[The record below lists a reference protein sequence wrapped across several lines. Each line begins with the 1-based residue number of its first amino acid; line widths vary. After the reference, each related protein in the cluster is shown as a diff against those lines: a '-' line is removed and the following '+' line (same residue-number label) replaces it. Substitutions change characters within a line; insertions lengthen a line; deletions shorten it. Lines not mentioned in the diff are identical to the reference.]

1 MQLSINELSGLTGK
15 DRRTITTKLEDL
27 PYEDGPKGA
36 KLYDSAL
43 ALEQLYVPDPRK
55 VSLDEARTRQA
66 LSQERLNT
74 TRDED
79 LRRVRIPI
87 DIPIAANDQALQSIG
102 ATLKAAQG
110 KPLTADLINLLL
122 DKFRAI
128 PAALKW

>member
-1 MQLSINELSGLTGK
+1 MQLSINELSQLTGR

-43 ALEQLYVPDPRK
+43 ALEKLYTADSRRG
-55 VSLDEARTRQA
+55 SLDEARISQA
-66 LSQERLNT
+66 LSQAQLNT
-74 TRDED
+74 TKDEE
-79 LRRVRIPI
+79 LRRIRIPI
-87 DIPIAANDQALQSIG
+87 HIPLAANDQALQSIS

-110 KPLTADLINLLL
+110 KPLTYDLINLLL
-122 DKFRAI
+122 DKLRAI